1 MTTNDPFGGASIP
14 RTIVGVDTL
23 TVNGLHC
30 QVNLPKARA
39 SRFDGSGQEIDQG
52 LPEYARRKAFKVDD
66 CEKAP
71 GDWKR
76 SDPALKAASYFTAVK
91 PEHGLWLDFNQ
102 NNGHAYDVAAI
113 VSIQGVNAV
122 TGQQVKSLALEQYN
136 EVCPVHGGRFAADRL
151 CQACGYKWPAQNYL
165 TTTGAGYQ
173 FWLDGFRAKDGAVR
187 QFVFTEDQ
195 SRGVAAAI
203 IGAARSQAIG
213 VAFYLSKAPK
223 PQPVYRSRSMGG
235 LESFG
240 GGLESL
246 GAVPK
251 SIEIAAGA
259 RINQQV
265 HPDKFRLDYWQVEP
279 AGMLYIYYVGEEQA
293 RALIGAQAAAGN
305 RDGFM
310 TGLQTGH
317 QPAPFDPF
325 AG

>member
-1 MTTNDPFGGASIP
+1 MSTNDPFGGASIP
-14 RTIVGVDTL
+14 RTVVGVDTL
-23 TVNGLHC
+23 TINGLHC
-30 QVNLPKARA
+30 QVNLPKARV
-39 SRFDGSGQEIDQG
+39 SRFGADGQEIDQG

-66 CEKAP
+66 CERAP
-71 GDWKR
+71 ADWKR

-102 NNGHAYDVAAI
+102 NNQHAYDVAAI

-122 TGQQVKSLALEQYN
+122 TGQPVTSLAMEQYN
-136 EVCPVHGGRFAADRL
+136 EVCPVHGSRFGAERL
-151 CQACGYKWPAQNYL
+151 CQACGYEWPAQNYL
-165 TTTGAGYQ
+165 ASTGAGYQ

-223 PQPVYRSRSMGG
+223 PQPAYRSRGG

-240 GGLESL
+240 GEEGLECFS
-246 GAVPK
+246 AAMPK
-251 SIEIAAGA
+251 SIEVAAGA
-259 RINQQV
+259 RINQKV
-265 HPDKFRLDYWQVEP
+265 HPDKYRLDYWQTEP

-293 RALIGAQAAAGN
+293 RAIIGARPAQS
-305 RDGFM
+305 REGFLG
-310 TGLQTGH
+310 GLPTGH
-317 QPAPFDPF
+317 QPDPF
-325 AG
+325 TA